1 VEQSKLINRGRFIL
15 PQKEVYMFIGL
26 LRSKKEIED
35 LIFTL
40 EICIKELSADAHP
53 AHQQRIDELISD
65 LKRQCK

>member
-1 VEQSKLINRGRFIL
+1 MVIS
-15 PQKEVYMFIGL
+15 L
-26 LRSKKEIED
+26 LRSKKEADD

-40 EICIKELSADAHP
+40 EICIKLLPEDAHP

>member
-1 VEQSKLINRGRFIL
+1 MN
-15 PQKEVYMFIGL
+15 IGL
-26 LRSKKEIED
+26 LRERKEIDD

-40 EICIKELSADAHP
+40 EICKKSLPEDAHP

>member
-1 VEQSKLINRGRFIL
+1 MVIS
-15 PQKEVYMFIGL
+15 L
-26 LRSKKEIED
+26 LRDKKETEN

-40 EICIKELSADAHP
+40 EICKKSLPEDAHP